1 MRIARDYAEPAGLA
15 GHQDHAVLPLAVD
28 LRGVHRYFGSV
39 QAVRG
44 VTLAIGS
51 GEVIAFL
58 GPNGAGKTSTI
69 DMILGLSHPSAGAV
83 EVYGMAPDR
92 KSVV

>member
-1 MRIARDYAEPAGLA
+1 MRIARDYAQPASVA
-15 GHQDHAVLPLAVD
+15 GRQDHAVLPLAVD
-28 LRGVHRYFGSV
+28 LRGVHKYFGSV

-58 GPNGAGKTSTI
+58 GPNGAEIGRA
-69 DMILGLSHPSAGAV
+69 HV
-83 EVYGMAPDR
+83 
-92 KSVV
+92 